1 MQIKSLQ
8 AIEPDVLTEFLAA
21 HGIPVTGRQFEMVR
35 EL

>member
-8 AIEPDVLTEFLAA
+8 AIEPGALTGFLAA
-21 HGIPVTGRQFEMVR
+21 HGMPVTGRQFEMVR